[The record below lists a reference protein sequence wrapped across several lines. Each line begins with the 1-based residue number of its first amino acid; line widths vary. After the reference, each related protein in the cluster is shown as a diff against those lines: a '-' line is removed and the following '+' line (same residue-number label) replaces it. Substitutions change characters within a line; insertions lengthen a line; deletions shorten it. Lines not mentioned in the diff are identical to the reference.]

1 MPSFILRGTGLAL
14 LAALTLAGC
23 SNPAPIVA
31 SERASTGALL
41 ESLRGA
47 GLCEGDVTFS
57 PPLLQVVDEVYAYCQ
72 KDELV
77 ITFFPP
83 SGNGSL
89 TTVFPPFKCSVDVDD
104 EPMVWGMNWFVIA
117 RPGAAADALDRAAS
131 ATNATVT
138 TTGTAIG
145 VFCDAFLAG

>member
-1 MPSFILRGTGLAL
+1 MPSFIPRVTGLAL

-23 SNPAPIVA
+23 SSSTPIVA

-47 GLCEGDVTFS
+47 GLCEGDVNFS
-57 PPLLQVVDEVYAYCQ
+57 PPILQVLDEVSGYCQ
-72 KDELV
+72 QDELV

-89 TTVFPPFKCSVDVDD
+89 TVVFPPFKCSVDVDD
-104 EPMVWGMNWFVIA
+104 EPMVWGMNWTIIA
-117 RPGAAADALDRAAS
+117 RPDAAADALDRVAS
-131 ATNATVT
+131 ATNAKLTST
-138 TTGTAIG
+138 RTALGT
-145 VFCDAFLAG
+145 FCDAFLAG